1 MLETQKCSRL
11 WLRTWQ
17 AYKTK
22 GEGNEELHEQRVC
35 LLPDHPAPASCL
47 DSQGRQAHYRLSKN
61 NHPLV
66 VPKKHLPTI
75 YELDELTAAQVM
87 QAAVQIARAVKTG
100 LPCEGVYLT
109 QANEAAA
116 GQDVFHFHLHVY
128 PRWSNVD
135 FAQQQAPEE
144 VSEEER
150 RAAWQKIRSA
160 LAKR

>member
-1 MLETQKCSRL
+1 MS
-11 WLRTWQ
+11 
-17 AYKTK
+17 
-22 GEGNEELHEQRVC
+22 NECVFCRIIQRQ
-35 LLPDHPAPASCL
+35 LPAWILKEDKHIIVF
-47 DSQGRQAHYRLSKN
+47 LSKN

-75 YELDELTAAQVM
+75 YELDDLTATQVM

>member
-1 MLETQKCSRL
+1 MS
-11 WLRTWQ
+11 
-17 AYKTK
+17 
-22 GEGNEELHEQRVC
+22 NECVFCRIIQRQ
-35 LLPDHPAPASCL
+35 LPAWILKEDKHIIVF
-47 DSQGRQAHYRLSKN
+47 LSKN

>member
-1 MLETQKCSRL
+1 MS
-11 WLRTWQ
+11 
-17 AYKTK
+17 
-22 GEGNEELHEQRVC
+22 NECVFCRIIQRQ
-35 LLPDHPAPASCL
+35 LPAWILKEDKHIIVF
-47 DSQGRQAHYRLSKN
+47 LSKN

-128 PRWSNVD
+128 PRWSYVD

>member
-1 MLETQKCSRL
+1 MS
-11 WLRTWQ
+11 
-17 AYKTK
+17 
-22 GEGNEELHEQRVC
+22 NECVFCRIIQHQ
-35 LLPDHPAPASCL
+35 LPAWIIKEDKHIIVF
-47 DSQGRQAHYRLSKN
+47 LSKN

-66 VPKKHLPTI
+66 MLKKHLPTI
-75 YELDELTAAQVM
+75 YEVDELTAAQVM
-87 QAAVQIARAVKTG
+87 QAAVQIAWAVKTG
-100 LPCEGVYLT
+100 LQCEGVYLT

>member
-1 MLETQKCSRL
+1 MS
-11 WLRTWQ
+11 
-17 AYKTK
+17 
-22 GEGNEELHEQRVC
+22 NECVFCRIIQRQ
-35 LLPDHPAPASCL
+35 LPAWILKEDKHIIVF
-47 DSQGRQAHYRLSKN
+47 LSKN

-144 VSEEER
+144 VSEEEG

>member
-1 MLETQKCSRL
+1 MS
-11 WLRTWQ
+11 
-17 AYKTK
+17 
-22 GEGNEELHEQRVC
+22 NECVFCRIIQRQ
-35 LLPDHPAPASCL
+35 LPAWILKEDKPIIVF
-47 DSQGRQAHYRLSKN
+47 LSKN